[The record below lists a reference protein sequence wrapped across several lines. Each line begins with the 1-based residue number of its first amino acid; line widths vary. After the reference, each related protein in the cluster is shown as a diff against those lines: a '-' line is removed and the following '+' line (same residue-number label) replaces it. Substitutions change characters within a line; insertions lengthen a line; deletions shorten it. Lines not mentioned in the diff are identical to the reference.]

1 MNWIPPENQKRLSD
15 ESVAAQCE
23 AMEKC
28 VAPALQ
34 RGNFFCLPLLFEVPD
49 WGAKLYQPVGVG
61 FVWLKFMSQICG
73 KYVP

>member
-1 MNWIPPENQKRLSD
+1 MNWIAPENQKRLSD

-34 RGNFFCLPLLFEVPD
+34 RGTFSCHPLQSEVPD
-49 WGAKLYQPVGVG
+49 
-61 FVWLKFMSQICG
+61 
-73 KYVP
+73 

>member
-1 MNWIPPENQKRLSD
+1 MNWIPPENQKRFSD

-34 RGNFFCLPLLFEVPD
+34 RGTFSCLPLQSEVPD
-49 WGAKLYQPVGVG
+49 
-61 FVWLKFMSQICG
+61 
-73 KYVP
+73 